1 MYFGNSTDSQH
12 LSVLL
17 IGLPKAMGNG
27 SQHKSTFLCIRI
39 LGTALSLFYVSFLS
53 DLRKLWVLFQPCVL
67 NLININVFLVSL
79 LVFVTQ
85 CLVTEWLN
93 DVTLFIITWL
103 FLLQKNLEKFVQDCY
118 DAIALFLCVHLILRY
133 QLMCHKR
140 AVPAL
145 DQYWDKLQTVIWPR
159 YVTRC
164 CGK

>member
-85 CLVTEWLN
+85 CLVTE
-93 DVTLFIITWL
+93 
-103 FLLQKNLEKFVQDCY
+103 
-118 DAIALFLCVHLILRY
+118 
-133 QLMCHKR
+133 
-140 AVPAL
+140 
-145 DQYWDKLQTVIWPR
+145 
-159 YVTRC
+159 
-164 CGK
+164 